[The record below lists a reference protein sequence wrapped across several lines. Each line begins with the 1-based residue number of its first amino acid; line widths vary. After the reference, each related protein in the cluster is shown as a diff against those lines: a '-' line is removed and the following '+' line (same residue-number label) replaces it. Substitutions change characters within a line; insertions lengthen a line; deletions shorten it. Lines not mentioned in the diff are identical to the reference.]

1 MAEKIKMLKRAHL
14 GHLGRAIKSL
24 EEALVNKDGVNPT
37 TVTKYL
43 ESVNIKF
50 QKVQEDSNNLL
61 EEFTEQG
68 EIDKEVE
75 LQDELQDKVIDVKTR
90 AEATLD
96 MIKELKEDEKR
107 KKSEAEKD
115 LPRDDRQRTPKLPDL
130 QIQKFN
136 GDLEHYQEFMDAFT
150 STIDKNKKLDEVD
163 KFRYLRMYLEDVREG
178 DGPKSLIEGFS
189 TTADNYQS
197 ALQLIK
203 ETYGK
208 KERII
213 MSHVSK
219 LLNLEVKENL
229 DKGSLRILF
238 NKVQTHVRSL
248 EVLGISS
255 DQFSIFL
262 VPIVLSKLSHH
273 LRVEWGKYKQ
283 REDIKEL
290 LEYLSTQVQS
300 LEGARQVE
308 AAFAQEKE
316 VVTKKKFNYSQHS
329 SYKADLNI
337 PKQATASAL
346 NTVTRKMC
354 IFCPESSDHWVDECS
369 KAKSLPLAEV
379 KEVIIRENACWGC
392 LRRGHRKA
400 DCRNLRNVSCEKCKK
415 RHHSLL
421 HEVKADA
428 VCASCTNEVLMPIA
442 RGRLVGPTGK
452 QLEVNI
458 LLDPASDKSFV
469 DKATSEALELQGHTV
484 DLSLGGITGVIEETK
499 PRKMVK
505 AIVKNRHHLEKY
517 SEVQMIELPV
527 ICNTMNRPAVKK
539 EVLDSK
545 YIKELQLADDYSK
558 HNSCKINVLIGLNSY
573 YSVVSGKVR
582 RSPEKPIAVE
592 SIFGWLLVSDS
603 SNSNSVASN
612 VVCMFITAEEENQIS
627 KQLKKF
633 WELEEINPGK
643 CKWSPKETKVFS
655 EFKNS
660 ISYDNKKYT
669 VRLPMIEEA
678 TVDEETKNQTENYT
692 NKSVAL
698 NRLMK
703 KQNRFHRDPEF
714 KEKYTK
720 AVSEYI
726 NSGYAEKV
734 KEEVEPEGCHYM
746 PHQVVLKEDSSS
758 TKVRLVFDGSAAEVG
773 KRSINERLEKGPTL
787 QPPLNAIC
795 LRFRIHRIALTSDI
809 KKMYLMVGISEED
822 RNKVRFL
829 WLDPETNQV
838 EIYRNCVLP
847 FGLRSSPFLAVGTVQ
862 HHLAKYEAEY
872 PSLVRKLIES
882 TYMDDFLSGVE
893 TEEEAIQLFEDSSSI
908 MKEAGMELMKWTS
921 SSDKVNKVFEKYGVA
936 AEAKKTITDDLENT
950 HKLLG
955 IQYDGE
961 SDSFKFK
968 VEEIIDKA
976 QKKSSATTKRTILS
990 IAPMLYDPMGW
1001 LNPSVM
1007 IVKIL
1012 MQSIWER
1019 GIEWDEAVPPDIEKK
1034 WKQWIA
1040 DLSGLQVLEIP
1051 RRYNQSVNKVDEKL
1065 SELHVF
1071 GDASEAAYAAVAYL
1085 KTYDTEG
1092 KSEVAL
1098 MYCKSKV
1105 APIKKVTLPRLELLA
1120 AVLAAKVSK
1129 FIKEEVLRPDI
1140 KTYLWTDAKIVLQWI
1155 KSSSR
1160 LYKTFIANR
1169 VELAHELSDP
1179 ADWRWCPGASNPAD
1193 LPSRGVRL
1201 PELVKRDTWFIGP
1214 DWLRESPESYP
1225 QSVEIEKSSE
1235 ELLEL
1240 KPTVCLVQQSVA
1252 KEKPLEC
1259 RLAGKLVNPMKYS
1272 KWKKVLNTTA
1282 YVARYLS
1289 NIRNKEEDR
1298 KLDEIGVDEINA
1310 AENYWLQRIQEELF
1324 PDEVIKLQQ
1333 NQLVKRNSK
1342 LVHLSPYYDQ
1352 EDGLIR
1358 MGGRIQYAD
1367 IEEAEKHPIILPY
1380 KSYLVKLIV
1389 EEEHRRQL
1397 HAGIN
1402 HTLIAVRDK
1411 YWIIKGRSLVRRIVK
1426 SCLVCRKYSPIRLRV
1441 QMSPLPKDRIT
1452 RSNPFEVCGVDFT
1465 GPLYVSNGKFVE
1477 KSYIVLFTC
1486 ATTRAIH
1493 LELVQNQSTE
1503 AFLRA
1508 FRRMISRR
1516 GMITTFYSDNSKT
1529 FECASKEMQKY
1540 WEIMNGKTFKNF
1552 LTDHKIEWKF
1562 IVDYAAWWGGFYERM
1577 MRSIKTP
1584 LKKILGR
1591 SVYGPDEMYTILTEV
1606 EAMVNSRPLTQ
1617 VTDEPSE
1624 MNYLTPACFLIGRKL
1639 INIPVKP
1646 VSSKKK
1652 TPEQKELNRLM
1663 VQQNRTLNQIWKT
1676 WRENYMRNLGTVPTR
1691 VNEDQCIK
1699 VGELVMVSEHSIVR
1713 TKWVVGVVDKTKE
1726 GKDGRV
1732 RTVWVRTADGTYSRP
1747 VQHISRLEVDSMEDF
1762 NLLSI

>member
-107 KKSEAEKD
+107 KKSEAEKN
-115 LPRDDRQRTPKLPDL
+115 LPRDDCQRTPKLPDL

-300 LEGARQVE
+300 LEDARQVE

-329 SYKADLNI
+329 SYKADINI

-505 AIVKNRHHLEKY
+505 ATVKNRHHLEKY

-612 VVCMFITAEEENQIS
+612 VVCIIIIIIVVYSQIS
-627 KQLKKF
+627 
-633 WELEEINPGK
+633 
-643 CKWSPKETKVFS
+643 
-655 EFKNS
+655 
-660 ISYDNKKYT
+660 
-669 VRLPMIEEA
+669 
-678 TVDEETKNQTENYT
+678 
-692 NKSVAL
+692 
-698 NRLMK
+698 
-703 KQNRFHRDPEF
+703 
-714 KEKYTK
+714 
-720 AVSEYI
+720 
-726 NSGYAEKV
+726 
-734 KEEVEPEGCHYM
+734 PEG
-746 PHQVVLKEDSSS
+746 
-758 TKVRLVFDGSAAEVG
+758 G
-773 KRSINERLEKGPTL
+773 
-787 QPPLNAIC
+787 
-795 LRFRIHRIALTSDI
+795 
-809 KKMYLMVGISEED
+809 
-822 RNKVRFL
+822 
-829 WLDPETNQV
+829 
-838 EIYRNCVLP
+838 
-847 FGLRSSPFLAVGTVQ
+847 
-862 HHLAKYEAEY
+862 
-872 PSLVRKLIES
+872 
-882 TYMDDFLSGVE
+882 
-893 TEEEAIQLFEDSSSI
+893 
-908 MKEAGMELMKWTS
+908 
-921 SSDKVNKVFEKYGVA
+921 
-936 AEAKKTITDDLENT
+936 
-950 HKLLG
+950 
-955 IQYDGE
+955 
-961 SDSFKFK
+961 
-968 VEEIIDKA
+968 
-976 QKKSSATTKRTILS
+976 
-990 IAPMLYDPMGW
+990 
-1001 LNPSVM
+1001 
-1007 IVKIL
+1007 
-1012 MQSIWER
+1012 
-1019 GIEWDEAVPPDIEKK
+1019 
-1034 WKQWIA
+1034 
-1040 DLSGLQVLEIP
+1040 
-1051 RRYNQSVNKVDEKL
+1051 
-1065 SELHVF
+1065 
-1071 GDASEAAYAAVAYL
+1071 
-1085 KTYDTEG
+1085 
-1092 KSEVAL
+1092 
-1098 MYCKSKV
+1098 
-1105 APIKKVTLPRLELLA
+1105 
-1120 AVLAAKVSK
+1120 
-1129 FIKEEVLRPDI
+1129 
-1140 KTYLWTDAKIVLQWI
+1140 
-1155 KSSSR
+1155 
-1160 LYKTFIANR
+1160 
-1169 VELAHELSDP
+1169 
-1179 ADWRWCPGASNPAD
+1179 
-1193 LPSRGVRL
+1193 
-1201 PELVKRDTWFIGP
+1201 
-1214 DWLRESPESYP
+1214 
-1225 QSVEIEKSSE
+1225 
-1235 ELLEL
+1235 
-1240 KPTVCLVQQSVA
+1240 
-1252 KEKPLEC
+1252 
-1259 RLAGKLVNPMKYS
+1259 
-1272 KWKKVLNTTA
+1272 
-1282 YVARYLS
+1282 
-1289 NIRNKEEDR
+1289 
-1298 KLDEIGVDEINA
+1298 
-1310 AENYWLQRIQEELF
+1310 
-1324 PDEVIKLQQ
+1324 
-1333 NQLVKRNSK
+1333 
-1342 LVHLSPYYDQ
+1342 
-1352 EDGLIR
+1352 
-1358 MGGRIQYAD
+1358 
-1367 IEEAEKHPIILPY
+1367 
-1380 KSYLVKLIV
+1380 
-1389 EEEHRRQL
+1389 
-1397 HAGIN
+1397 
-1402 HTLIAVRDK
+1402 
-1411 YWIIKGRSLVRRIVK
+1411 
-1426 SCLVCRKYSPIRLRV
+1426 
-1441 QMSPLPKDRIT
+1441 
-1452 RSNPFEVCGVDFT
+1452 
-1465 GPLYVSNGKFVE
+1465 
-1477 KSYIVLFTC
+1477 
-1486 ATTRAIH
+1486 
-1493 LELVQNQSTE
+1493 
-1503 AFLRA
+1503 
-1508 FRRMISRR
+1508 
-1516 GMITTFYSDNSKT
+1516 
-1529 FECASKEMQKY
+1529 
-1540 WEIMNGKTFKNF
+1540 
-1552 LTDHKIEWKF
+1552 
-1562 IVDYAAWWGGFYERM
+1562 
-1577 MRSIKTP
+1577 
-1584 LKKILGR
+1584 
-1591 SVYGPDEMYTILTEV
+1591 
-1606 EAMVNSRPLTQ
+1606 
-1617 VTDEPSE
+1617 
-1624 MNYLTPACFLIGRKL
+1624 
-1639 INIPVKP
+1639 
-1646 VSSKKK
+1646 
-1652 TPEQKELNRLM
+1652 
-1663 VQQNRTLNQIWKT
+1663 
-1676 WRENYMRNLGTVPTR
+1676 
-1691 VNEDQCIK
+1691 
-1699 VGELVMVSEHSIVR
+1699 
-1713 TKWVVGVVDKTKE
+1713 
-1726 GKDGRV
+1726 
-1732 RTVWVRTADGTYSRP
+1732 
-1747 VQHISRLEVDSMEDF
+1747 
-1762 NLLSI
+1762 